1 MKYRMMRRRQALPVA
16 AASFLIAALQLAG
29 ASAQDAEV
37 ANRQDACA
45 GDAGGVTLPRGF
57 CATVF
62 ADNIIRR
69 WVFMAPNT
77 GPTLY

>member
-45 GDAGGVTLPRGF
+45 GDAGGVMRESRAFRLR
-57 CATVF
+57 V
-62 ADNIIRR
+62 
-69 WVFMAPNT
+69 VAPNWRAH
-77 GPTLY
+77 